1 MLLRSGK
8 LWHVGGDGEAC
19 GGFFGNSGKA
29 LISVNVNIYFANHRE
44 IEELLNAATSM

>member
-1 MLLRSGK
+1 MLFRSGK

-19 GGFFGNSGKA
+19 GGFFGNSGEA
-29 LISVNVNIYFANHRE
+29 LISVNSYFANHRE